1 MVSDLLRNI
10 ALRSVRNLRSK
21 VIGKKTSAG
30 GKDKYSGTLLDV
42 RFLKFCC
49 CVLAVCEEAMTFSF
63 QRNIT

>member
-21 VIGKKTSAG
+21 VIGKNSAG

-42 RFLKFCC
+42 KFLKFCC
-49 CVLAVCEEAMTFSF
+49 CVLAVCEEQLTFLLSA
-63 QRNIT
+63 